1 MLASKHQRRGRRG
14 RRNAE
19 PETDSQSCKTEPPA
33 AAPVVAADDAAAPMD
48 APPASDAAHVSDSSA
63 SAQPQPPP
71 PPQPQAGET
80 AAATMKKAD
89 SAEPDVAG
97 GEAGDQPA
105 EQPVAAAAG
114 SSQAEGT
121 ESKQSCLFNDAPCP
135 PFTSHG
141 ASITSQFLSC
151 NQPPL
156 ACVVFR

>member
-1 MLASKHQRRGRRG
+1 
-14 RRNAE
+14 
-19 PETDSQSCKTEPPA
+19 
-33 AAPVVAADDAAAPMD
+33 MD

-71 PPQPQAGET
+71 PQPQAGET
-80 AAATMKKAD
+80 AAATMKKADSAEPDVAGGEAGTMKKAD

-151 NQPPL
+151 ND
-156 ACVVFR
+156 AAVEEGVSEARVVELMECA